1 MGVRVTEGM
10 DPTRWQRVKAIFAE
24 VVDEPPERHADLVAH
39 HCGNDEALRDE
50 VLSLL
55 AAHGATSAPLGPE
68 LPDDRPTS
76 GTTAA
81 DAYAGRRFGA
91 YRILREIG
99 RGGMGAVFLAERA
112 DGAFHRQVALK
123 IVGRTF
129 SGDDMLRR
137 FRRERQILATLNHP
151 HIAHLLDGGVSAE
164 GEPFFVME
172 YVDGVRIDEYCTRH
186 ARTQRERLALMA
198 DVCRAVAHAHAQQ
211 IIHRDLKP
219 SNILVT
225 AAGVPKLLDFG
236 IARVT
241 ESPEGGEL
249 TLTEYQA
256 FTPEYAS
263 PEQAS
268 GAPVLTPATDVFSLG
283 VLLAHL
289 LDETETTGKTEPTPG
304 PTGPALRAR
313 PTRRLSSLPRE
324 LRCVVARATH
334 IDASRR
340 YESAAAL
347 ADDITRY
354 LDGRPVLA
362 RPDGL
367 GYRIATFV
375 RQRKV
380 PIAVAALAI
389 AALLTGAFVAT
400 YSLGRVPVSSAS
412 VGDAVAP
419 GDERTMAVL
428 PLLVAPPEG
437 GTRAAPPST
446 ADRALRVGLADAI
459 ATRLGRI
466 PSLAVR
472 PVDATLPYLDRVVD
486 TVAAGRELEVDTVLE
501 GTLARTGTRL
511 QTTLR
516 LVDVASGHVAWQAS
530 FVSDLA
536 HVLMGE
542 QALATQVSRGVSTAL
557 SLPFASARPA
567 ADTTAAAQEA
577 YLDGNLALAMTRRDV
592 SQIFAARDAFAR
604 AIRLDPDF
612 AAAQAGLASAFT
624 RAASMAF
631 LAPTEAY
638 PRAERA
644 ARRALELDPDLAAA
658 HVALAEVE
666 GDYNWRWA
674 DAEAH
679 LRRALVLEPTSA
691 RVNHSLGEFLAS
703 HGRFAEAAEFS
714 ARARALDP
722 TLVNFVAV
730 RGLHYYLEHRFD
742 EAIAESRK
750 ALAQDPQTYLAYLYM
765 AAAYAARGNPAD
777 GLEAARAAAAL
788 SGGAQS
794 DIFVMACN
802 QALLND
808 RPAALTLLN
817 QLLTLRRTRYIEP
830 FQFVGIYAY
839 LGDTER
845 AFEWLERA
853 YEERSYWMP
862 TLKVHPMVDSLRGDP
877 RFAALLARMRL
888 E

>member
-1 MGVRVTEGM
+1 MGASATEGM
-10 DPTRWQRVKAIFAE
+10 DPARWQRVKTIFAE

-39 HCGNDEALRDE
+39 HCGDDEALRDE
-50 VLSLL
+50 VASLL
-55 AAHGATSAPLGPE
+55 AAHGATNTPLGPE

-76 GTTAA
+76 VAA
-81 DAYAGRRFGA
+81 PDAYAGRRFGA

-172 YVDGVRIDEYCTRH
+172 YVDGVRIDEYCSQH
-186 ARTQRERLALMA
+186 ACTQRERLVIMA

-241 ESPEGGEL
+241 ESAESGEL
-249 TLTEYQA
+249 TLTEFHA

-263 PEQAS
+263 PEQARGS
-268 GAPVLTPATDVFSLG
+268 PLLTPATDVFSLG

-289 LDETETTGKTEPTPG
+289 LEETTGEVT
-304 PTGPALRAR
+304 
-313 PTRRLSSLPRE
+313 RE
-324 LRCVVARATH
+324 LQCVVARATH

-347 ADDITRY
+347 ADDIARY

-380 PIAVAALAI
+380 PIAAAALAI
-389 AALLTGAFVAT
+389 AALLTGAVVAT
-400 YSLGRVPVSSAS
+400 YSLGRAPASSAAID
-412 VGDAVAP
+412 DAVAP
-419 GDERTMAVL
+419 DHERTMAVL
-428 PLLVAPPEG
+428 PLLVAPAVDG
-437 GTRAAPPST
+437 AAASPPST

-486 TVAAGRELEVDTVLE
+486 PVDAGRELQVDTVLE
-501 GTLARTGTRL
+501 GTLARTGT
-511 QTTLR
+511 QLR
-516 LVDVASGHVAWQAS
+516 TSLKLVDVVSGHVVWQAS
-530 FVSDLA
+530 FVGDLA

-542 QALATQVSRGVSTAL
+542 QALATQISRGVSTAL

-567 ADTTAAAQEA
+567 TADTTAAAQDA

-592 SQIFAARDAFAR
+592 SQIFAARDAFER

-674 DAEAH
+674 EAEAH
-679 LRRALVLEPTSA
+679 LRLALALAPTSA

-714 ARARALDP
+714 ARARTLDP

-750 ALAQDPQTYLAYLYM
+750 ALAQDPQTYLAYLYLS
-765 AAAYAARGNPAD
+765 AAYAARGNPAE
-777 GLEAARAAAAL
+777 GLEAGRAAAAL

-802 QALLND
+802 QALLNN
-808 RPAALTLLN
+808 RPAALALLN

-839 LGDTER
+839 LGDTEN
-845 AFEWLERA
+845 AFAWLERA